1 MSCRLSACHKLTS
14 CLVHLQSHLTVSQS
28 SDVVLD
34 EMSQYCSCVV
44 LTVVLSMFWHPDCPR
59 RPLSGRLFP
68 ETVVGLVVPRD
79 SRQASPRRPLSGRL
93 SPETVVRLVPGDPC
107 QSGCPRRQSS
117 GLSPETVVRLVP
129 GDACQAGCPRR
140 QSSSSG
146 LSPETVVRLVP
157 GTS

>member
-1 MSCRLSACHKLTS
+1 VSCRLSACHKLTS

-68 ETVVGLVVPRD
+68 ETVVGLVVPGD

-93 SPETVVRLVPGDPC
+93 SPETVVRLVPGDSR
-107 QSGCPRRQSS
+107 QASPRRPLSVR
-117 GLSPETVVRLVP
+117 LSPKTVVRLVSR
-129 GDACQAGCPRR
+129 DSRQASPRR
-140 QSSSSG
+140 RLSG
-146 LSPETVVRLVP
+146 RLSPKTVVRLVP